1 MFMYLGQVNY
11 AYGLPMA
18 IAGIIGAI
26 CGSKF
31 AIKRGSG
38 YVRAL
43 FITVTLLLL
52 AKNVYDLI
60 G

>member
-1 MFMYLGQVNY
+1 MG
-11 AYGLPMA
+11 
-18 IAGIIGAI
+18 IAQIVGAI

-43 FITVTLLLL
+43 FITVTILLL
-52 AKNVYDLI
+52 AKNAYDYFM
-60 G
+60 